1 MVKNISEAA
10 ISLHQVQFIL
20 TFFSKIFANAL
31 NSLEEIFYKGKKLV
45 KLRQSIHQSLKIL
58 CFLLKKSA

>member
-1 MVKNISEAA
+1 MA
-10 ISLHQVQFIL
+10 
-20 TFFSKIFANAL
+20 FFSKIFANAL

-58 CFLLKKSA
+58 WFLLKKSA